1 MLATM
6 RDTSR
11 DYRTYWIRDGMY
23 YGKASN
29 LGASPCTLPPDKLA
43 QIPEDDRKLLLDE
56 IAGNPSFCAKVLK
69 CMSERADWGH
79 LIAAS
84 AKEAIVNELDHSKFK
99 NRKGMWPKLRARTN
113 ELVETAR
120 NTVRGAVA
128 SMTFQDKVAALE
140 RLKGARP
147 ELKLSGLGSLG
158 QWDIIASLV
167 GTIGKVGS
175 DIYTTNLVNDTREDI
190 AKIQASSAINT
201 LSAQQSI
208 ARAQAAMA
216 ASQAQQAAIQNPIGS
231 AISTFTTSTV
241 AGIPVVVLLAG
252 GAIAIWYVLKGK

>member
-6 RDTSR
+6 RDTSE
-11 DYRTYWIRDGMY
+11 DLRTYWIRDGMY
-23 YGKASN
+23 YGRATN
-29 LGASPCTLPPDKLA
+29 LGAPPCTLPPDKLA
-43 QIPEDDRKLLLDE
+43 QIPEDDRKLLLEE
-56 IAGNPSFCAKVLK
+56 IAGNPAFCNKVLK

-84 AKEAIVNELDHSKFK
+84 AKEAIVNELDPSKFR
-99 NRKGMWPKLRARTN
+99 NRRGMWPKLRARTN
-113 ELVETAR
+113 ELVASAR
-120 NTVRGAVA
+120 DTVRAAVA
-128 SMTFQDKVAALE
+128 SMSFQDKVAALE
-140 RLKGARP
+140 KMKGVRSDRKSAG
-147 ELKLSGLGSLG
+147 LSGLG

-175 DIYTTNLVNDTREDI
+175 DIYTTNLVNDTKEDI

-216 ASQAQQAAIQNPIGS
+216 ASQAQQAAIQSPIGS
-231 AISTFTTSTV
+231 AIATFTTSTV

-252 GAIAIWYVLKGK
+252 GVAAIWYVLKRK